1 MTRSTTRRRKGG
13 FTLPEVMTAAFIGAL
28 VAGGVLS
35 AVSIL
40 MLQTRAGVSQVRFIQ
55 EARRAQQWMVREV
68 QRNKYFE
75 IHEAGQTLF
84 LYSIDNALT
93 QIRYVDEDGDA
104 RTVEDNR
111 IELVRPNG
119 DVRVLCGNVSRIL
132 GTQEVFRVRESGSTA
147 VMMAFQVGDS
157 TAANAAERRY
167 ETGPGYQGLEI
178 RMAATPRNL
187 QRWYD

>member
-1 MTRSTTRRRKGG
+1 MKSETRWRKGG

-93 QIRYVDEDGDA
+93 QIRYVDDDGNA
-104 RTVEDNR
+104 LTVADNR

-119 DVRVLCGNVSRIL
+119 DVRVLCRHVSPIL
-132 GTQEVFRVRESGSTA
+132 GAQPVFRVRSAGASA
-147 VMMAFQVGDS
+147 VLMAFHVGDS
-157 TAANAAERRY
+157 TAVNAAERRY